1 MKRARI
7 LILALF
13 ASLASMALAAQAGA
27 EAAAPADA
35 APEGKS
41 LPAGAMERNPY
52 RPGDGLFSIQLGAD
66 WPLFMMSMSD
76 GSIGPTNLFWGGTLS
91 LRYMSF
97 VQKGFALGG
106 EMGAAFNLDYTKR
119 RTLYT
124 VPFTFE
130 ALWYLVRMPFE
141 FPVGM
146 GVGVALLNL
155 GEYYRGDLIL
165 KPEAGAYYRVNPSWS
180 FGITVSYDFIF
191 DFFAADFTQSQ
202 YGNFLDLKV
211 SALYRL

>member
-7 LILALF
+7 LILALL
-13 ASLASMALAAQAGA
+13 ASFGSMALAAQADA
-27 EAAAPADA
+27 QPAVPADT

-41 LPAGAMERNPY
+41 LPANAMERNPY
-52 RPGDGLFSIQLGAD
+52 RVGDGLFSIQLGAD
-66 WPLFMMSMSD
+66 WPLFMMSMAD
-76 GSIGPTNLFWGGTLS
+76 GSIGPTNLFWGGALS
-91 LRYMSF
+91 LRYMTF

-106 EMGAAFNLDYTKR
+106 EAGAAFNMDYTKR

-155 GEYYRGDLIL
+155 GNYYRGDLIL

-180 FGITVSYDFIF
+180 FGVTVSYNLIF
-191 DFFAADFTQSQ
+191 DFFTADFAQSQ
-202 YGNFLDLKV
+202 YGNFLDLKL